1 MKTIKNKSKVQVTKV
16 KRFVLSQK
24 NIKEKDLILE
34 FTTQEG
40 VTHRYKP
47 SKVYEQL
54 KDRFE
59 SMPCWSKYKSY
70 TNSKNLPRFV
80 RELETIV

>member
-1 MKTIKNKSKVQVTKV
+1 MKTSKKVKVTKV

-24 NIKEKDLILE
+24 NIQDKDLILE
-34 FTTQEG
+34 FTTHEG
-40 VTHRYKP
+40 VTHQYSP
-47 SKVYEQL
+47 SKVFAQL

-59 SMPCWSKYKSY
+59 AMPCWSKYKSY

-80 RELETIV
+80 RDLETIV

>member
-1 MKTIKNKSKVQVTKV
+1 MKTSKKVKVTKV

-24 NIKEKDLILE
+24 NIKDKDLILE
-34 FTTQEG
+34 FTTTEG
-40 VTHRYKP
+40 VTHQYKP
-47 SKVYEQL
+47 SKVFEQL

-80 RELETIV
+80 RDLETIV